1 MKVYNKKNETK
12 WIKNDDQYDIQ
23 YFFHQKHYMIFNIV
37 QKIKERKLNRKQS
50 ELVLETESRSI
61 TNPSIYTIENDF
73 VIS

>member
-1 MKVYNKKNETK
+1 
-12 WIKNDDQYDIQ
+12 
-23 YFFHQKHYMIFNIV
+23 MIFNIV